1 MSLPEGWEGFMKRL
15 TLFVTVALLA
25 TLAPMGS
32 ASARGDGWTFLE
44 ASNFTVQ
51 ACGTRI
57 RETVVANKEYAKFA
71 LDPAGVLHFVL
82 VTGVFKVGVTNLATG
97 ESRVVNA
104 SGTGHDAILYP
115 NGDFLFTS
123 SGPSLINLTPE
134 QADETGL
141 PQLFLNA
148 GNMDLLFKADGSAEL
163 QSRTGHLTDLC
174 AALS

>member
-1 MSLPEGWEGFMKRL
+1 MMGGLMKRMAL
-15 TLFVTVALLA
+15 TVAITMLA
-25 TLAPMGS
+25 TLAPMAA

-71 LDPAGVLHFVL
+71 LDAEGVLHFVV
-82 VTGVFKVGVTNLATG
+82 VTGVFKVRVTNLATG
-97 ESRVVNA
+97 DSRVVNA
-104 SGTGHDAILYP
+104 SGTGHDALQYP

-123 SGPSLINLTPE
+123 SGPSLIALTPE

-141 PQLFLNA
+141 PELFLNS
-148 GNMDLLFKADGSAEL
+148 GNMDLLFNADGSAVL

-174 AALS
+174 AVLT